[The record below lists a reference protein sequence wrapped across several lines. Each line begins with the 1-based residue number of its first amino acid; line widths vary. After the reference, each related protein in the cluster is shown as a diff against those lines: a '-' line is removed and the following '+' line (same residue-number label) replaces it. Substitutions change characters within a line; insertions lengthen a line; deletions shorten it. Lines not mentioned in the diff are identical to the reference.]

1 MIRKNEERIIRV
13 MEEKQ
18 NKKMKAAAAVDLLAN
33 FRSIPAGAA
42 RRRSLEQWMPVLPAG
57 RCPPEKNSPEEGHLP
72 GFQSY
77 IERINS

>member
-18 NKKMKAAAAVDLLAN
+18 NKKMKASAAVDLLEN

-42 RRRSLEQWMPVLPAG
+42 RL
-57 RCPPEKNSPEEGHLP
+57 
-72 GFQSY
+72 
-77 IERINS
+77 